1 MADLTVKT
9 VNEEQKFVYE
19 KTIEAAGLHQ
29 VNFETENS
37 FLDKDINIQITTPA
51 AAAPVLDVT
60 DITGSMSMGTAQN
73 GVYQPT
79 ATIEGNVSVATA
91 GWITTGNKAVSESGV
106 KIGTVNQSVLKN
118 GATTIASGSEITPAA
133 EDQTINITEGYN
145 TARTVVVKAASEM
158 DPAEVS
164 SGNVSISAL
173 TIAHDDANNEFDIT
187 ATETIPAPGVVTP
200 GYISSTKGTK
210 NAGTATV
217 SYSVDEVTVG
227 VTASETTKKVKPVI
241 ARTAKASGDSWVD
254 AASGAATTSKP
265 SSGAYVQVDAAAVAA
280 SVTATGKVSAAGYG
294 TTSDY
299 QADTATTITV
309 GSEAAASA
317 YVPIAA
323 GTVSSGTA
331 NIASVDV
338 AYNSTGGNFDVTG
351 AANIPAPT
359 ASSAGYVGNGVGTL
373 SGATNGATVTASVAK
388 IGIAA
393 NLTGTGTAKPAIAKN
408 AATNVDASAATTTQP
423 TAGFY
428 VAVNSPAN
436 TSSVTATA
444 SVTSAGY
451 GTTTSGQ
458 YNTTSSNAL
467 TVGADASDV
476 TYVPITAATF
486 DNSASSGHTYTDI
499 SSTAPILISD
509 DYLYINKGYTNDVKI
524 SLAKLVP
531 DDATI
536 TASTGAAYMLNG
548 QSAYDSN
555 GKLVVGSIP
564 TYTGAYTVA

>member
-1 MADLTVKT
+1 M
-9 VNEEQKFVYE
+9 
-19 KTIEAAGLHQ
+19 
-29 VNFETENS
+29 
-37 FLDKDINIQITTPA
+37 
-51 AAAPVLDVT
+51 
-60 DITGSMSMGTAQN
+60 
-73 GVYQPT
+73 
-79 ATIEGNVSVATA
+79 
-91 GWITTGNKAVSESGV
+91 
-106 KIGTVNQSVLKN
+106 
-118 GATTIASGSEITPAA
+118 
-133 EDQTINITEGYN
+133 
-145 TARTVVVKAASEM
+145 
-158 DPAEVS
+158 
-164 SGNVSISAL
+164 
-173 TIAHDDANNEFDIT
+173 
-187 ATETIPAPGVVTP
+187 
-200 GYISSTKGTK
+200 
-210 NAGTATV
+210 
-217 SYSVDEVTVG
+217 
-227 VTASETTKKVKPVI
+227 
-241 ARTAKASGDSWVD
+241 
-254 AASGAATTSKP
+254 
-265 SSGAYVQVDAAAVAA
+265 
-280 SVTATGKVSAAGYG
+280 
-294 TTSDY
+294 
-299 QADTATTITV
+299 
-309 GSEAAASA
+309 
-317 YVPIAA
+317 
-323 GTVSSGTA
+323 
-331 NIASVDV
+331 
-338 AYNSTGGNFDVTG
+338 TG

-444 SVTSAGY
+444 AVTSAGY

-458 YNTTSSNAL
+458 YNTTSSSAL

-548 QSAYDSN
+548 QSAYDSA

-564 TYTGAYTVA
+564 TYGGAYTVA